1 MDVLLWSGT
10 GGNRSFTSLDMSP
23 DFVWVKQRN
32 VAFSTGHQI
41 YDIVRGAGSE
51 KELNSS
57 GTGAE
62 GAGNI
67 DQYGWIS
74 SFDSNGFS
82 VTAGPVGSDYVNASG
97 YNYVAWC
104 WDAGSS
110 TVSNTQGS
118 ITSTVRANA
127 TAGFSVVT
135 YTGTGSNAT
144 VGHGL
149 GVAPGFIIVK
159 ARSRADSW
167 RVYHSALGATKY
179 ITLEST
185 AAAGTASTV
194 WNNTAPTSSVFSIGT
209 ESAVNTN
216 TATQVAYC
224 FAPVVGYSSFGSYT
238 GNGSA
243 DGPFVYTGFR
253 PRWLLTKVSAGDT
266 GSWRV
271 YDAARNTYN
280 ALDAELN
287 PNSSG
292 AEYTASN
299 SFDFL
304 SNGFKVRTSNI
315 NNNFSGATFIYAA
328 FAEMP
333 FNYSRAR

>member
-1 MDVLLWSGT
+1 
-10 GGNRSFTSLDMSP
+10 MSP

-32 VAFSTGHQI
+32 AAFSTGHQI

-74 SFDSNGFS
+74 SFDTNGFS
-82 VTAGPVGSDYVNASG
+82 VTAGPAGSDYVNASG
-97 YNYVAWC
+97 FTYVAWC
-104 WDAGSS
+104 WDAGTS
-110 TVSNTQGS
+110 TVTNTQGS

-135 YTGTGSNAT
+135 YTGTGANAT

-149 GVAPGFIIVK
+149 GVAPGLIIIK
-159 ARSRADSW
+159 NRSSATNW
-167 RVYHSALGATKY
+167 RVYHSALGNTKV
-179 ITLEST
+179 IFLST
-185 AAAGTASTV
+185 TGGSDTNSV
-194 WNNTAPTSSVFSIGT
+194 YWNNTSPTSTVFSVG
-209 ESAVNTN
+209 SDDGANGN
-216 TATQVAYC
+216 GNGMVAYC

-243 DGPFVYTGFR
+243 TDGPFVYTGFR
-253 PRWLLTKVSAGDT
+253 PRWVMLKRTDSTDNWAII
-266 GSWRV
+266 
-271 YDAARNTYN
+271 DAARSTYN
-280 ALDAELN
+280 VSQHTLW
-287 PNSSG
+287 PNSSAAEATAYPGG
-292 AEYTASN
+292 AAVVP
-299 SFDFL
+299 DMDIVA
-304 SNGFKVRTSNI
+304 NGFKLRRGADGSNV
-315 NNNFSGATFIYAA
+315 NAATYIYAA
-328 FAEMP
+328 FAESP